1 MKMKLAIGSIVAG
14 YLALAA
20 LQDGAIQF
28 WLVALAPAV
37 VLGVAFAL
45 LVADAPDES
54 NAGSPPR

>member
-45 LVADAPDES
+45 LVADAPAES